1 VGPSINPCTKGLMI
15 WSEVLNYDGKDVI
28 VIDTEG
34 LGALDEEQNHDV
46 KVFSL
51 AVLLSTT
58 FVYNSVGNID

>member
-1 VGPSINPCTKGLMI
+1 MI